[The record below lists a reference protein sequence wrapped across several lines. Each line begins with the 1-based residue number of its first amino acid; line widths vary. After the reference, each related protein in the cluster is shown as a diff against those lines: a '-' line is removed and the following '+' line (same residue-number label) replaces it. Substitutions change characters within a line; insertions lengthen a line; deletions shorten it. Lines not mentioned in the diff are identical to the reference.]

1 MSSHSPANDG
11 IQIDDPEPGS
21 TWFFSLAGSIVF
33 VVIVLAL
40 CVLYFQV
47 NATHESEVMVN
58 VPVTAVETAKTA
70 QKAKLASPG
79 PWVEESYDSKGQL
92 VRTDRQRIGIEDA
105 MKIVAAELSGAQ
117 AGNHAGGGAK

>member
-1 MSSHSPANDG
+1 MSSHSHANDG

-105 MKIVAAELSGAQ
+105 MKIVAAELSGTQ
-117 AGNHAGGGAK
+117 AGTHAGGGTK